1 VVIDKVTIENFKG
14 FKERFT
20 LPLNSG
26 LNIIVGDNEAG
37 KSTILE
43 AINLVLTGLYH
54 GRYLR
59 NELTQYLFNN
69 ETVAEYLASLP
80 SDKPLPP
87 PSILIELYLSGEE
100 RPFLKGTKNTDGA
113 DCSGVYFKIE
123 FDESYKVV
131 YEELIKAGDLKT
143 LPIEYYH
150 IVCKGFSREPITPR
164 NIPLKSAFIDSS
176 STKFSNGSD
185 VYISRIVK
193 ELLTPEEVINISQS
207 HREMK
212 DSFMG
217 NEAIQAI
224 NDKLTMASKVTE
236 KTVSISVELSS
247 KNAWESSLI
256 TYLEGIP
263 FHYIGK
269 GEQSI
274 IKTNLALAHNKSKEA
289 NVILLEEPENH
300 LSHSKLNE
308 LIQSVKTGCTEKQI
322 VVTTHSSFVANKL
335 GLDSL
340 ILLNERKSVKM
351 NGLSLATK
359 AFFEKIQGY
368 DTLRLILC
376 DKAILVEGDS
386 DELVVQKAYMT
397 ANGGKLPIE
406 DRVDVISVGV
416 SFLRFLEIADKI
428 SQRVC
433 VVTDNDG
440 NTDALLNKYKDYVGD
455 NAKPNITIHY
465 DVVIDTGELMI
476 GDRKFNYNTLEP
488 KFLKVNGF
496 EHTNKILGVEYTDI
510 DDLNKYMKSNKTD
523 CALKIYDSTEEITYP
538 DYIAEAIS
546 DGE

>member
-1 VVIDKVTIENFKG
+1 VVIDEVVIENFKG
-14 FKERFT
+14 FKERFS

-26 LNIIVGDNEAG
+26 LNIIVGDNGSG

-43 AINLVLTGLYH
+43 AINLALTGMYN

-69 ETVAEYLASLP
+69 ETVDEYLASL
-80 SDKPLPP
+80 STDKSLSP
-87 PSILIELYLSGEE
+87 PSILIELYLSGAE
-100 RPFLKGTKNTDGA
+100 RPHLHGSKHTGPTDCNGVFL
-113 DCSGVYFKIE
+113 KIE
-123 FDESYKVV
+123 FDESYKPV

-150 IVCKGFSREPITPR
+150 IVWQGFSRDPITAR

-176 STKFSNGSD
+176 STRFSNGSD

-193 ELLTPEEVINISQS
+193 ELLTPEEIVNISQS

-212 DSFMG
+212 ESFMG
-217 NEAIQAI
+217 NESIQAI
-224 NDKLTMASKVTE
+224 NDKLTTAAKVTE

-247 KNAWESSLI
+247 KNAWESSLT
-256 TYLEGIP
+256 TYLADIP

-274 IKTNLALAHNKSKEA
+274 IKTNLALAHNKTKEA

-300 LSHSKLNE
+300 LTHSKLNE
-308 LIQSVKTGCTEKQI
+308 LIQSVKASCAEKQI
-322 VVTTHSSFVANKL
+322 IITTHSSFVANKL
-335 GLDSL
+335 WLDSL
-340 ILLNERKSVKM
+340 TLLNDRQSVKM
-351 NGLSLATK
+351 DGLSADTK

-386 DELVVQKAYMT
+386 DELVVQKAYMK

-440 NTDALLNKYKDYVGD
+440 NTEALLKKYKDYLGD
-455 NAKPNITIHY
+455 NAKPEISIHY
-465 DVVIDTGELMI
+465 DDVIDTGELMI
-476 GDRKFNYNTLEP
+476 GDSKFNYNTLEP
-488 KFLKVNGF
+488 KFLKENGF

-510 DDLNKYMKSNKTD
+510 DDLHKHMKANKTE
-523 CALKIYDSTEEITYP
+523 CALKIYDSAEEIAYP
-538 DYIAEAIS
+538 DYITEAIIN
-546 DGE
+546 GK